1 MGTGARSN
9 LAQAKNVPGP
19 GNYNPASK
27 AIEGPKFGM
36 GLKLDNRSTIGMS
49 VAKTKGNPGAG
60 TYDADYKKAKKG
72 MPSYTIKGR
81 YLDPTKLTVPG
92 PGAYNRPDAT
102 NSPDRKRGATH
113 KIGTG
118 QRGTDNRTLAP
129 GPG

>member
-1 MGTGARSN
+1 
-9 LAQAKNVPGP
+9 VPGP

-27 AIEGPKFGM
+27 AIEGPKFLM
-36 GLKLDNRSTIGMS
+36 GLKLDNMSSIGLS
-49 VAKTKGNPGAG
+49 VAKTKANPGAG
-60 TYDADYKKAKKG
+60 TYDADYTKSKKRL
-72 MPSYTIKGR
+72 PSYSMKAR
-81 YLDPTKLTVPG
+81 HADLKKLTVPG
-92 PGAYNRPDAT
+92 PGAYNKPDAA